1 MNAIAKQQLRL
12 RHAMA
17 WSPMGGRPARPRRGP
32 WAKSPRQ
39 TSGPNDAAHVGDH
52 VTARFA
58 FGRLTRRT
66 LSGPSSRV
74 YSVFQE
80 SKKLRQTAEVNSRP
94 AQGGIQMSITRRQ
107 ALASAGAAAVA
118 VGLAKPAIATND
130 PIRVGYL
137 PALTGPSSSTGVGIS
152 RGTQLAV
159 QEINAAGGINGRQL
173 ELVVRDT
180 QSDPTKAVNASAEL
194 TNQEQVQVV
203 FGPLNSGESLAVVP
217 LLARSNTLQ
226 VHPCWVD
233 SLTDPQKYPMCFRNA
248 PTNQQIGGAANR
260 YVVEVLKRKKVAVIS
275 DTTGYGTA
283 SVNAYVPML
292 KDKGADVVYQGNV
305 DAANPDLKPELLRM
319 QSAGAEAIMPWSVNA
334 GFLSR
339 IINTRGDMGWD
350 VPIIGQTT
358 LGSGQTKA
366 LLEKPEYWAKVY
378 PNNFRPV
385 CYMPGGK
392 LPDRTG
398 AFLDRLKSAKVDM
411 GDTLLWWIALGYDS
425 PRLIAEAMKAVG
437 PEPDKVLGYLNQ
449 LKGFPGVYGD
459 ITFTPDQH
467 NGYPDSEVVMVE
479 ANSLKDGAF
488 NLAPGY
494 SA

>member
-1 MNAIAKQQLRL
+1 
-12 RHAMA
+12 
-17 WSPMGGRPARPRRGP
+17 
-32 WAKSPRQ
+32 
-39 TSGPNDAAHVGDH
+39 
-52 VTARFA
+52 
-58 FGRLTRRT
+58 
-66 LSGPSSRV
+66 
-74 YSVFQE
+74 
-80 SKKLRQTAEVNSRP
+80 
-94 AQGGIQMSITRRQ
+94 MSITRRQ
-107 ALASAGAAAVA
+107 ALASAGAAAVVA
-118 VGLAKPAIATND
+118 GLAKPAIATND
-130 PIRVGYL
+130 PIRIGYL
-137 PALTGPSSSTGVGIS
+137 PALTGPSSSTGIGIS

-173 ELVVRDT
+173 ELVIRDT

-194 TNQEQVQVV
+194 TNQQVNVV
-203 FGPLNSGESLAVVP
+203 FGPLNSGEALAVVP

-233 SLTDPQKYPMCFRNA
+233 SLIDPQKYPMCFRNA

-260 YVVEVLKRKKVAVIS
+260 YVVEVLNKKKVAVIS

-283 SVNAYVPML
+283 SVNAYAPML
-292 KDKGADVVYQGNV
+292 KARGADVVYQGNV

-350 VPIIGQTT
+350 VPIVGQTT

-378 PNNFRPV
+378 PNNFKPV
-385 CYMPGGK
+385 CYGPGGK
-392 LPDRTG
+392 LPDRTS
-398 AFLDRLKSAKVDM
+398 AFLDRLKSAKVDLT
-411 GDTLLWWIALGYDS
+411 DTLLWWVGVGYDS
-425 PRLIAEAMKAVG
+425 PYMFSQAIKAVG
-437 PEPDKVLGYLNQ
+437 TDPQQIVGYLNQ
-449 LKGFPGVYGD
+449 LKAFPGVYGD
-459 ITFTPDQH
+459 ISFTPDQH
-467 NGYPDSEVVMVE
+467 NGYPDAEVVMVE

-494 SA
+494 GA